1 MDVKKVLV
9 FGTTGSMKSTALES
23 ICSKIVH
30 TIALDYGNTVI
41 DDTKIHFFS
50 PPADEKF
57 EFMRDVLSKNI
68 DGVMIFADNTEEL
81 TETEIKIMNS
91 MEKDVPHIVVTDLSK
106 SGNLNNSLETL
117 LELMSPVAKTNENF
131 CPT

>member
-9 FGTTGSMKSTALES
+9 FGTTSSMKSTALKD

-68 DGVMIFADNTEEL
+68 DGVMIFADSTEL
-81 TETEIKIMNS
+81 TETEIEIMNS
-91 MEKDVPHIVVTDLSK
+91 MEKDVPHIVVTNLSQ
-106 SGNLNNSLETL
+106 SENLNNSLETL
-117 LELMSPVAKTNENF
+117 LELMSPTTKTNEKF